1 MTLSGV
7 KLIDAQIRALV
18 QAVENNKTLKCLSLN
33 RKNIS
38 DDDGADMIRSL
49 MTNNSLEKIEL
60 EGNKL
65 GPKTAKEIANLL
77 RVNQSLKHIN
87 LENNNL
93 TNSGKDNEGVIEIA
107 KVTQSFVITLGPRIW
122 LQ

>member
-1 MTLSGV
+1 VSGV

-49 MTNNSLEKIEL
+49 VFNDTLEKLEM

-65 GPKTAKEIANLL
+65 GPKTAREIANLL
-77 RVNQSLKHIN
+77 RHNTVLKHIN
-87 LENNNL
+87 IESNNL
-93 TNSGKDNEGVIEIA
+93 TNSGKDCDGVIDIA
-107 KVTQSFVITLGPRIW
+107 KVTGNRFCNFLVPRYW
-122 LQ
+122 